1 MKIKEGASIAGLNM
15 AMRPVLINADAIWK
29 AYDYMHGITITSGL
43 DGTHSAGSLHYY
55 GRAVDLRIWKIDD
68 NGNRV
73 FPKRQQ
79 LTQMC
84 QELRQIIGPD
94 YDVVVHHRS
103 HVHVEYDPKS

>member
-68 NGNRV
+68 NGNQV